1 MTPSGATRATKTKGK
16 HTMTTLYERL
26 GGTEGITKIV
36 SDLVDIHLTN
46 SRIAT
51 RFSASDLP
59 KLKHRAATFFIA
71 GSGGPNA
78 YEGKDML
85 AAHKGMNIDDEE
97 FNAVLDDALEALN
110 RNNVGQR
117 EREEVL
123 FILYS
128 MKKDVVR
135 V

>member
-1 MTPSGATRATKTKGK
+1 MAT
-16 HTMTTLYERL
+16 LFERL
-26 GGTEGITKIV
+26 GGTEGITRIV
-36 SDLVDIHLTN
+36 SDLVDLHLTN
-46 SRIAT
+46 PRIAT
-51 RFSASDLP
+51 RFAGSDLA

-85 AAHKGMNIDDEE
+85 SAHKGMNIDDEE
-97 FNAVLDDALEALN
+97 FNAVLDDALAALN
-110 RNNVGQR
+110 KHNVGQP
-117 EREEVL
+117 EKEEVL